1 MSRLIWIYAVC
12 KNLLLSRVEAK
23 EFRRSDALSGEVTLS
38 ALYNKGEQIL
48 SVWSRPFL
56 EGACFAGKRKTKLQK
71 VAFMVKTDGTS
82 TRCIQST

>member
-12 KNLLLSRVEAK
+12 KNLLLSRVEVK
-23 EFRRSDALSGEVTLS
+23 ELRSDALSGEVTLS
-38 ALYNKGEQIL
+38 ALYNKGEHIL

-71 VAFMVKTDGTS
+71 VAFMVKKDGTS